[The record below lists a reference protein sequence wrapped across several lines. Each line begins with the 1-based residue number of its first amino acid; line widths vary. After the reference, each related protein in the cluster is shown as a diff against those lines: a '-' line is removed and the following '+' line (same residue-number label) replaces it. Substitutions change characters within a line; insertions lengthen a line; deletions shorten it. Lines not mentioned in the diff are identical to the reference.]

1 MSTAILLYAALAI
14 VLGVIAN
21 GISRRHEKRLRQAGA
36 VEYGRLN
43 TTLSM
48 VSGGL
53 WFVAMF
59 VEGFLRGT
67 QFDGLTVVGI
77 VIHVLAM
84 VALFYVIYALG
95 DLWTTRVLIA
105 PEHRLVTNWLFRT
118 VKHPNYFLGVIPQF
132 IGLTLIF
139 KAWIATA
146 IFGPIVVVLLAWRIK
161 VEEQAMKDAFPEY
174 RGVRR

>member
-14 VLGVIAN
+14 VLRA
-21 GISRRHEKRLRQAGA
+21 ISAAISFRNEKRLRQAGA

-43 TTLSM
+43 TTLI
-48 VSGGL
+48 G
-53 WFVAMF
+53 VAGVPWLVALF
-59 VEGFLRGT
+59 VEGFLRST
-67 QFDGLTVVGI
+67 QFDGITVVGI
-77 VIHVLAM
+77 VIHVLSM

-95 DLWTTRVLIA
+95 DLWTGRVLIA

-118 VKHPNYFLGVIPQF
+118 VKHPNYFLNGIPEL

-139 KAWIATA
+139 KAWITAA
-146 IFGPIVVVLLAWRIK
+146 IFGPIFVVLIAWRIK

-174 RGVRR
+174 RGLRR